1 MYKVVLIRHGESTW
15 NRENRFTGWVDVD
28 LTKKGEY
35 EARNAGKTLRDKGFS
50 FDITYTSVL
59 KRAIKTLWFVLD
71 EMDLHW
77 IPTIHSWRLNERH
90 YGYLQGLNK
99 AEVANEFGDQQVLIW
114 RRSFNVQPPP
124 MSTEKLKKLQNDN
137 RYSKV
142 KKEDL
147 PITESL
153 KDTVNRVLPLWKES
167 IVPSI
172 KYGKKIL
179 ISAHGNSIRALV
191 KHLDQINDKDIVKI
205 NIPNGKP
212 LVYYLDENLKP
223 IKSFYI

>member
-1 MYKVVLIRHGESTW
+1 
-15 NRENRFTGWVDVD
+15 
-28 LTKKGEY
+28 
-35 EARNAGKTLRDKGFS
+35 
-50 FDITYTSVL
+50 
-59 KRAIKTLWFVLD
+59 
-71 EMDLHW
+71 
-77 IPTIHSWRLNERH
+77 
-90 YGYLQGLNK
+90 
-99 AEVANEFGDQQVLIW
+99 
-114 RRSFNVQPPP
+114 

-191 KHLDQINDKDIVKI
+191 KHLDQKNDKDIVKI

-212 LVYYLDENLKP
+212 
-223 IKSFYI
+223 